1 MIVDNDFYN
10 YASIITDDVMADD
23 LKGHLNENVKKP
35 FMQDCL
41 SKAIYMA
48 TYTPAKRMGLHDRG
62 EIAPGKK
69 LTFVIK

>member
-1 MIVDNDFYN
+1 
-10 YASIITDDVMADD
+10 MADD
-23 LKGHLNENVKKP
+23 LLKGHLNENVKKP
-35 FMQDCL
+35 FKQGCL
-41 SKAIYMA
+41 SKKAIYMT